1 MITKGVSDIRGVR
14 GLHTRPGPMT
24 ESSGLLKLYRL
35 AVEKDGLLKKQAWVR
50 RQQEQT
56 EKRLA
61 EIAAAMQAVRQVV
74 EERNAQGPFS
84 PARSEARR
92 TLVEY

>member
-1 MITKGVSDIRGVR
+1 MLTKGVSDIRGVR
-14 GLHTRPGPMT
+14 GLHTRPGPVT
-24 ESSGLLKLYRL
+24 ESSGLLRLYRL

-61 EIAAAMQAVRQVV
+61 EIASTMQTVKQLV
-74 EERNAQGPFS
+74 EERSDREPSS
-84 PARSEARR
+84 PTRSGSRARI
-92 TLVEY
+92 EY